1 MDGEVDSTEGR
12 ESALAL
18 LNAQPAALQW
28 EALGVLHG
36 AVANEVFPKADV
48 IAHALVKLAIEG
60 HGPSIKLLIEIL
72 QDIAKNRTAIAVPIM
87 RSLAEEWGAEPEWS
101 GGCCIHCAKISGN
114 HTAGG

>member
-72 QDIAKNRTAIAVPIM
+72 QDIARNRTAVAIQTV
-87 RSLAEEWGAEPEWS
+87 RSLAEEWGIEPEWS
-101 GGCCIHCAKISGN
+101 DGGCVHCTKMSGK
-114 HTAGG
+114 